1 LARKPALP
9 DDEALKIEARQTL
22 INIMRNAT
30 RLQYVEVVCKEC
42 DKRQRV
48 QALVPDNTN
57 VVKAAGELIDRIE
70 GKAATRKEA
79 PKVKTAG
86 RALEELTD
94 EELEAI
100 AGGTDGE
107 AVGGGSEEAA

>member
-1 LARKPALP
+1 MAKKKTLP
-9 DDEALKIEARQTL
+9 TDEELKVEARQTL

-30 RLQYVEVVCKEC
+30 KPQYVEVVCKEC

-79 PKVKTAG
+79 PKVKTTG

-100 AGGTDGE
+100 ARGETDGQAAEE
-107 AVGGGSEEAA
+107 AVG